1 MSRKGLMI
9 GTEASLRPSVTKSDL
24 RSSDLPREV
33 LPPIVNDLPVN
44 NERGWWVEQQ
54 QVYRRWQNRGFGV
67 LAVNLGRHIR
77 ARPRRH
83 TVASDIFQK
92 GAIIGQGWLHRVVVL
107 VIKNFNSGRR
117 VGVGGREAAGWRKD
131 EIGKPIQ
138 MLKFIGLLKRS
149 HGGADQATLGKS
161 LASLEGDHTRS
172 QEKGYLAM
180 GEDVVDEV
188 LFSVPGK

>member
-1 MSRKGLMI
+1 MSRKGRMI
-9 GTEASLRPSVTKSDL
+9 GAEASLRPSVTKSDL

-44 NERGWWVEQQ
+44 NEVSYLDHQQ
-54 QVYRRWQNRGFGV
+54 LSGFVAWMRVWV

-117 VGVGGREAAGWRKD
+117 VGVGGRAAAGWRKD
-131 EIGKPIQ
+131 EIGKPIR
-138 MLKFIGLLKRS
+138 L
-149 HGGADQATLGKS
+149 H
-161 LASLEGDHTRS
+161 
-172 QEKGYLAM
+172 
-180 GEDVVDEV
+180 
-188 LFSVPGK
+188 